1 MGLDL
6 NVGVFLSGE
15 NTKIFTTGTGA
26 ISITGKGGG
35 NGTGKG
41 NFGIAQSTG
50 AQVSST
56 NGSITYEGTGGNGT
70 DSNLGVFLVDTNT
83 IIFSD
88 SGAISIT
95 GKGGGNS
102 TGKGNLGIAQ
112 STGAQVSSTNG
123 NITLTSTNNGITL
136 SNATIQTTK
145 NIIIES
151 PGLIFQ
157 NDNGGLFANDLELK
171 GTGDYELTNLNND
184 VNTLTLNNTT
194 GTVVFYDT
202 NELSFSGIGILG
214 AVDIFARGNI
224 TQTSDLNTTG
234 NVVLTSDGKID
245 ATGKNITSEAGGV
258 SFQAFNEITVGDI
271 KAFGDVK
278 LFNPSSST
286 EKGIL
291 VVGNVTTQTGDIFLF
306 PLQKLE
312 AGNLTSNGGEIF
324 AATSDVR
331 IPDSVFNGAG
341 RITKFDSKTFID
353 KPAGGSVKVGNV
365 TSGGGSIVLI
375 SPDPN
380 NTLQAGILDSTGTKG
395 TLYQIPY
402 EDENGN
408 IVPNEKRSAEIFI
421 FSGKD
426 IKVERISS
434 QGSAPIHIVAASGF
448 LAKDTDSDGFSIR
461 TKNGALIDLQY
472 ALKGNFSLATT
483 TGIGTK
489 GKITNELSTLNPI
502 RTFQCFPENC
512 KVFGEHLYPSNRP
525 FICGSA

>member
-1 MGLDL
+1 
-6 NVGVFLSGE
+6 
-15 NTKIFTTGTGA
+15 
-26 ISITGKGGG
+26 
-35 NGTGKG
+35 
-41 NFGIAQSTG
+41 
-50 AQVSST
+50 
-56 NGSITYEGTGGNGT
+56 
-70 DSNLGVFLVDTNT
+70 
-83 IIFSD
+83 
-88 SGAISIT
+88 
-95 GKGGGNS
+95 
-102 TGKGNLGIAQ
+102 
-112 STGAQVSSTNG
+112 
-123 NITLTSTNNGITL
+123 
-136 SNATIQTTK
+136 
-145 NIIIES
+145 
-151 PGLIFQ
+151 
-157 NDNGGLFANDLELK
+157 
-171 GTGDYELTNLNND
+171 
-184 VNTLTLNNTT
+184 
-194 GTVVFYDT
+194 
-202 NELSFSGIGILG
+202 
-214 AVDIFARGNI
+214 
-224 TQTSDLNTTG
+224 
-234 NVVLTSDGKID
+234 
-245 ATGKNITSEAGGV
+245 
-258 SFQAFNEITVGDI
+258 
-271 KAFGDVK
+271 
-278 LFNPSSST
+278 
-286 EKGIL
+286 
-291 VVGNVTTQTGDIFLF
+291 VGNVTTQTGDISLF

-512 KVFGEHLYPSNRP
+512 KVSENISIRPTDPSFAEAVRQPDNKFNVAILEFSRLP
-525 FICGSA
+525 SLELQLIDTSQLPSQLLELSEGLKNQLNVATEEGIFLSLIHI